1 MIILFS
7 TFIATEPNAFSYFI
21 VNIQFRHSTK
31 TKRHFYYLLILNSY
45 MPICCKLDVDRGAF
59 TLHCAN
65 DCLHWNAGNPIYGI
79 DSRLFYI
86 RHVNIVSGFVFVW
99 VSEKYSVVTF
109 LNFTLSLLA
118 LIKNSARKWNVCV
131 SVVCSVVYSAQ
142 KDMTNSL
149 DLVFIIRCGN
159 TNAQWS
165 KMWDNHLFGGNVIN
179 VSRIFQ
185 YFHNTTRVC
194 AGNLNHDYSTQYRTS
209 RRNRL
214 FIWN

>member
-131 SVVCSVVYSAQ
+131 CKCGAQCGVQCTKGHDQFFGSGFYYSVRKYECPMI
-142 KDMTNSL
+142 K
-149 DLVFIIRCGN
+149 
-159 TNAQWS
+159 
-165 KMWDNHLFGGNVIN
+165 NV
-179 VSRIFQ
+179 R
-185 YFHNTTRVC
+185 
-194 AGNLNHDYSTQYRTS
+194 
-209 RRNRL
+209 
-214 FIWN
+214 

>member
-1 MIILFS
+1 MSIVARS
-7 TFIATEPNAFSYFI
+7 HFI
-21 VNIQFRHSTK
+21 VQT
-31 TKRHFYYLLILNSY
+31 
-45 MPICCKLDVDRGAF
+45 
-59 TLHCAN
+59 
-65 DCLHWNAGNPIYGI
+65 
-79 DSRLFYI
+79 
-86 RHVNIVSGFVFVW
+86 IVSIEMQGIPFMASILVCFISGTWILW
-99 VSEKYSVVTF
+99 VDLCLYECQKYSVVTF

-185 YFHNTTRVC
+185 YFHHRVC
-194 AGNLNHDYSTQYRTS
+194 AGNLNHDYNTQYRTS
-209 RRNRL
+209 RRYRL
-214 FIWN
+214 YIWN